1 MKALDLKELYT
12 VPAKME
18 NMPLYVKAEDGDGN
32 IHIYAYDHA
41 SLTNDHVKVSALFNP
56 LPYKGNFGV
65 GFTVNLH
72 NNLSTR
78 YALKAYYVEVSHS
91 AICSANDNCTLCPL
105 YSSDGTDE
113 ECYY

>member
-18 NMPLYVKAEDGDGN
+18 DIPLYVKAEDGDGN

-41 SLTNDHVKVSALFNP
+41 SLTNGYVKVSALCNP

-72 NNLSTR
+72 NSLSTR
-78 YALKAYYVEVSHS
+78 YALKVYYVEVSHS
-91 AICSANDNCTLCPL
+91 VICSANDNCTLCPL

>member
-18 NMPLYVKAEDGDGN
+18 DMPLYVKAEDGDGN

-41 SLTNDHVKVSALFNP
+41 SLTNGYVKVSALCNP
-56 LPYKGNFGV
+56 LPYKGNF
-65 GFTVNLH
+65 TVNLH
-72 NNLSTR
+72 HSLFTR
-78 YALKAYYVEVSHS
+78 YVLKAYYVEVSHS

-105 YSSDGTDE
+105 YSSDGLDE